1 MKPLAIGLLALT
13 VLCGGLLCY
22 GLFNADLRVVAQGM
36 QAVPASDRAAEFE
49 ALRQSARQGSLL
61 GTLLQ
66 SDDMGPAE
74 DYSFYVYSLRLQ
86 NNGLVSAEMVE
97 TQLSPAAGD
106 ALFYGPREEIII
118 PPGQSRDVWCVLLT
132 RGAPS
137 PVRDLSITYYLWGH
151 PQEVKYTYDD
161 AK

>member
-13 VLCGGLLCY
+13 LLCGGLLCY

-36 QAVPASDRAAEFE
+36 QAVPAQDRAAEFE

-66 SDDMGPAE
+66 SGDIGPAE

-86 NNGLVSAEMVE
+86 NNGLP
-97 TQLSPAAGD
+97 PAPATVTS
-106 ALFYGPREEIII
+106 
-118 PPGQSRDVWCVLLT
+118 SR
-132 RGAPS
+132 RGR
-137 PVRDLSITYYLWGH
+137 VRSTSN
-151 PQEVKYTYDD
+151 
-161 AK
+161 